1 MEHLSGRVAVIT
13 GGASGIGLALA
24 RTLAAEGMHLVLAD
38 IEESALAHAVDEL
51 RASGAEAS
59 GVRTDVSNSASV
71 EALAEEAYARHG
83 AVHLLCNNAGV
94 FAGGLCWEA
103 SEADYRWVLG
113 VNLWGVIHGIRAF
126 VPRMIAQGQEGH
138 VLNVAS
144 MAGLTATTLAG
155 VYNMSKHAVVG
166 LSECLFHDLALN
178 APQIGVSLVCPEMI
192 RTGIGASARNRPA
205 ELSGDGDV
213 PSSKSRRFVEDI
225 ICKAAENGLDPSVI
239 AARSLAAIRERRFY
253 VLAEDGWLD
262 AAHSRIA
269 DIQAGRN
276 PVLVVPGG

>member
-1 MEHLSGRVAVIT
+1 MEQLRDRVAVVT

-24 RTLAAEGMHLVLAD
+24 RTLAAQGMRLVLAD
-38 IEESALAHAVDEL
+38 IEEAALARAVHEL
-51 RASGAEAS
+51 RAAGAEAS
-59 GVRTDVSNSASV
+59 GVPTDVSSGASV
-71 EALAEEAYARHG
+71 ESLAEAVHARHG

-94 FAGGLCWEA
+94 FAGGLCWES

-126 VPRMIAQGQEGH
+126 VPRMIAGGQEGH

-144 MAGLTATTLAG
+144 MAGLTAMPFAG
-155 VYNMSKHAVVG
+155 VYHASKHAVVG
-166 LSECLFHDLALN
+166 LSECLYHDLALN

-192 RTGIGASARNRPA
+192 RTGIGESARNRPA

-213 PSSKSRRFVEDI
+213 PDTAARRFVDDTI
-225 ICKAAENGLDPSVI
+225 RQAAEGGLDPAVI

-253 VLAEDGWLD
+253 VLGEGGWMD
-262 AAHSRIA
+262 AARSRMA
-269 DIQAGRN
+269 DIAAGRN
-276 PVLVVPGG
+276 PVLVAPGN